1 MQVFSREKRVGEGST
16 GVLCTLT
23 ATQQLEL
30 LPAKGHLLVATG
42 PALICFLPER
52 GSWNALL
59 ILESV
64 MHLPE
69 AFSLKYTWAYS
80 QTFFFFFLLRE
91 LFCLF
96 VFFNGPLFQYCN
108 YLAGG
113 SNGSK
118 VLPDVLYS
126 IFSRYPRAGTLRT
139 SRCQF
144 HESLL

>member
-1 MQVFSREKRVGEGST
+1 MGEGST

-80 QTFFFFFLLRE
+80 QSFFFLFPSERVV
-91 LFCLF
+91 LF
-96 VFFNGPLFQYCN
+96 VCFFNGPLFQYCN

>member
-1 MQVFSREKRVGEGST
+1 M
-16 GVLCTLT
+16 LCTLT

-59 ILESV
+59 ISESV

-80 QTFFFFFLLRE
+80 QSFFFLFPSERVV
-91 LFCLF
+91 LF
-96 VFFNGPLFQYCN
+96 VCFF
-108 YLAGG
+108 
-113 SNGSK
+113 
-118 VLPDVLYS
+118 
-126 IFSRYPRAGTLRT
+126 
-139 SRCQF
+139 
-144 HESLL
+144 